1 MTAMPPHDRS
11 RASEQPAAPQ
21 AGLTAPDVGARLAEV
36 RARIDA
42 AVARRGPGP
51 AVRLVGV
58 SKRQPLPAIEAA
70 AAAGLADFGE
80 NYAQE
85 LQGKQGARPDAP
97 WRWHFIGAL
106 QHNKVRLVV
115 GCALV
120 HTVDR
125 ARLLPA
131 LEQHAAALGR
141 VQDVLVQV
149 NVAGEPGKAGLAPD
163 ELPGLLD
170 RFVELAHVRCR
181 GLMLIP
187 PAGDPEATRPHF
199 RALRRLAEAEG
210 RRTRPG
216 VELHELSMGMSA
228 DYEVAIEEGATLVR
242 VGTAIFGERPPAG
255 GA

>member
-1 MTAMPPHDRS
+1 MTALPPHDRS
-11 RASEQPAAPQ
+11 SASEHPAAPLG
-21 AGLTAPDVGARLAEV
+21 GLDVSTRLADV
-36 RARIDA
+36 RARIEA
-42 AVARRGPGP
+42 AIARRGPGP

-58 SKRQPLPAIEAA
+58 SKRQPLAAIEAA

-85 LQGKQGARPDAP
+85 LQGKQDTRPAAP

-125 ARLLPA
+125 ERLLPA
-131 LEQHAAALGR
+131 LEQHAAALGC

-149 NVAGEPGKAGLAPD
+149 NVAGEPGKAGLSPAA
-163 ELPGLLD
+163 LPGLLD
-170 RFVELAHVRCR
+170 RFAELPHVRCR

-187 PAGDPEATRPHF
+187 PAGEPEATRACF
-199 RALRRLAEAEG
+199 RALRQLCEAEA
-210 RRTRPG
+210 RHARPG

-242 VGTAIFGERPPAG
+242 VGTAIFGERPPPG

>member
-1 MTAMPPHDRS
+1 MS
-11 RASEQPAAPQ
+11 AAD
-21 AGLTAPDVGARLAEV
+21 DVAARLAEV

-42 AVARRGPGP
+42 AIARRGAGP
-51 AVRLVGV
+51 SVRLVGV
-58 SKRQPLPAIEAA
+58 SKRQPLAALEAA
-70 AAAGLADFGE
+70 AAAGLADLGE
-80 NYAQE
+80 SYAQE
-85 LQGKQGARPDAP
+85 LQDKQASRPDAP

-120 HTVDR
+120 HSIDR
-125 ARLLPA
+125 PRLLPA
-131 LEQHAAALGR
+131 LETHAAALGR

-149 NVAGEPGKAGLAPD
+149 NVAGEPGKAGIAPAA
-163 ELPGLLD
+163 LPGLLD
-170 RFVELAHVRCR
+170 GFAALPHVRCR

-187 PAGDPEATRPHF
+187 PVGDPEATRPHF
-199 RALRRLAEAEG
+199 RALRRLAEVEA
-210 RRTRPG
+210 RRARPG

>member
-1 MTAMPPHDRS
+1 MSA
-11 RASEQPAAPQ
+11 AS
-21 AGLTAPDVGARLAEV
+21 DVGARLEQV
-36 RARIDA
+36 RARIEA
-42 AVARRGPGP
+42 AIARRGPGP

-58 SKRQPLPAIEAA
+58 SKRQPLSAIEAA
-70 AAAGLADFGE
+70 AAAGLEDFGE

-85 LQGKQGARPDAP
+85 LQGKQAARPGAP

-125 ARLLPA
+125 ERLLPA
-131 LEQHAAALGR
+131 LESHAAALGR

-149 NVAGEPGKAGLAPD
+149 NVAGEEGKAGIAPAA
-163 ELPGLLD
+163 LPGLLD
-170 RFVELAHVRCR
+170 RFAELPHVRCR

-187 PAGDPEATRPHF
+187 PAAEPEATRTHF
-199 RALRRLAEAEG
+199 RALRRLAEEQAHHA
-210 RRTRPG
+210 RPG
-216 VELHELSMGMSA
+216 VELCELSMGMSA

-242 VGTAIFGERPPAG
+242 VGTAIFGERS
-255 GA
+255 

>member
-1 MTAMPPHDRS
+1 MTATPPHPPPPAPGEA
-11 RASEQPAAPQ
+11 ASN
-21 AGLTAPDVGARLAEV
+21 LGARLAAV
-36 RARIDA
+36 RARIEA
-42 AVARRGPGP
+42 AVARRGAGP

-58 SKRQPLPAIEAA
+58 SKRQPLASIEAA
-70 AAAGLADFGE
+70 ALAGLEDFGE

-85 LQGKQGARPDAP
+85 LRDKQGARPDAP

-106 QHNKVRLVV
+106 QHNKVRLVA

-125 ARLLPA
+125 ERLLPA
-131 LEQHAAALGR
+131 LESHAAALGR

-149 NVAGEPGKAGLAPD
+149 NVAHEPGKAGIAPD
-163 ELPGLLD
+163 ALAGLLD
-170 RFVELAHVRCR
+170 RFADLPHVRCR

-187 PAGDPEATRPHF
+187 PAGEPEATRPHF
-199 RALRRLAEAEG
+199 RALRRLAEAEA
-210 RRTRPG
+210 RRARPG
-216 VELHELSMGMSA
+216 VELEELSMGMSA

-242 VGTAIFGERPPAG
+242 VGTAIFGERPPAR

>member
-1 MTAMPPHDRS
+1 MS
-11 RASEQPAAPQ
+11 APN
-21 AGLTAPDVGARLAEV
+21 DVGARLAMV
-36 RARIDA
+36 RSRIEA
-42 AVARRGPGP
+42 AIARRGPGP
-51 AVRLVGV
+51 SVRLVGV
-58 SKRQPLPAIEAA
+58 SKRQPLHAIEAA
-70 AAAGLADFGE
+70 AAAGLEDFGE

-85 LQGKQGARPDAP
+85 LRDKQVARPDAP

-106 QHNKVRLVV
+106 QHNKIRLVS

-125 ARLLPA
+125 ERLLPA
-131 LEQHAAALGR
+131 LESHAAALGR

-149 NVAGEPGKAGLAPD
+149 NVAGEPGKAGITPEA
-163 ELPGLLD
+163 LPGLLD
-170 RFVELAHVRCR
+170 RFAALPHVRCR

-187 PAGDPEATRPHF
+187 PAGDAEATRPHF
-199 RALRRLAEAEG
+199 RALRQLAQEHA
-210 RRTRPG
+210 RRARPG

-228 DYEVAIEEGATLVR
+228 DYEVAIEEGATVVR

>member
-1 MTAMPPHDRS
+1 MSVT
-11 RASEQPAAPQ
+11 
-21 AGLTAPDVGARLAEV
+21 PDVGTRLEQV
-36 RARIDA
+36 RARIEA
-42 AVARRGPGP
+42 AIARRGPGP

-58 SKRQPLPAIEAA
+58 SKRQPLPSIEAA
-70 AAAGLADFGE
+70 AAAGLEDFGE

-85 LQGKQGARPDAP
+85 LQSKQAACPEAP

-125 ARLLPA
+125 ERLLPA
-131 LEQHAAALGR
+131 LESHAAALAR

-149 NVAGEPGKAGLAPD
+149 NVAGEEGKAGIAPAA
-163 ELPGLLD
+163 LPGLLD
-170 RFVELAHVRCR
+170 RFAELPHVRCR

-187 PAGDPEATRPHF
+187 PAGEPEATRTHF
-199 RALRRLAEAEG
+199 RALRQLAEEQA
-210 RRTRPG
+210 RRARPG
-216 VELHELSMGMSA
+216 VELCELSMGMSA

>member
-1 MTAMPPHDRS
+1 MTASPPHDPSRTSERS
-11 RASEQPAAPQ
+11 EASGAA
-21 AGLTAPDVGARLAEV
+21 ATDPDARLAEV

-42 AVARRGPGP
+42 AIARRGAGP
-51 AVRLVGV
+51 SVCLVGV
-58 SKRQPLPAIEAA
+58 SKRQPLSAIEAA
-70 AAAGLADFGE
+70 AAAGLEDFGE

-85 LQGKQGARPDAP
+85 LQRKQAARPDAP

-106 QHNKVRLVV
+106 QHNKARLVV

-125 ARLLPA
+125 ERLLPA
-131 LEQHAAALGR
+131 LESHAAALGR

-149 NVAGEPGKAGLAPD
+149 NVAREEGKAGLAPD
-163 ELPGLLD
+163 ALPALLD
-170 RFVELAHVRCR
+170 RFADLAHVRCR

-199 RALRRLAEAEG
+199 RALRRLAEAEA
-210 RRTRPG
+210 RRARPG

-242 VGTAIFGERPPAG
+242 VGTALFGERPPAG